1 LAAQA
6 ADDVDLF
13 KGSGCIPEKSV
24 MSPCPIAKEMM
35 FIILV

>member
-13 KGSGCIPEKSV
+13 KGSGCDPEKSV
-24 MSPCPIAKEMM
+24 APAKEMI
-35 FIILV
+35 FSILA